1 MNKEVVKMTI
11 QELGQDKKGLVKNSM
26 KIGGVVL
33 AGKVVKDIGNSMY
46 NGVKKNGKKVKENRC
61 KLKNN
66 KKKIKNS
73 KEYLGKIKE
82 EEARTKQEK
91 QAKAKRIR
99 QVKKDISCLEEKT
112 KISRKNILKH
122 SSLAMIE
129 IVALPVTL
137 GLTGVA
143 GCKILEIERQS
154 CREASDEIESI
165 YRGIEYNMEDEY
177 EL

>member
-11 QELGQDKKGLVKNSM
+11 QELGQDKKGLVKTSI

-61 KLKNN
+61 KLKSN

-73 KEYLGKIKE
+73 KEYLEKIEKE
-82 EEARTKQEK
+82 QAKTKQEK

-99 QVKKDISCLEEKT
+99 QVKKDISCFEEKM
-112 KISRKNILKH
+112 KISRKNIAKH
-122 SSLAMIE
+122 SGLAILE
-129 IVALPVTL
+129 IAALPVTL

-165 YRGIEYNMEDEY
+165 YRGIEYDMEDE
-177 EL
+177 L